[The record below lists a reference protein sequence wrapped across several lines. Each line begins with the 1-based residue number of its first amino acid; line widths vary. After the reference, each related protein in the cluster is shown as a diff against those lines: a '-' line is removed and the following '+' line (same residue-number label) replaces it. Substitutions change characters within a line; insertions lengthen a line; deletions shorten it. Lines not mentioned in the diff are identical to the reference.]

1 MNTYI
6 HPNKEEEQMMD
17 RVAIPLGASH
27 RVHEKFMKAIHKK
40 PLKRVVNISVVVFSG
55 AFAVVVF
62 MMAMQPSTSFIT
74 QAIAASR
81 AKVEMMQEGDVRHM
95 VTVMSPDPFSSMH
108 YDDIRDSTL
117 SDEWWLSSDASSYAF
132 TFHRNDDQY
141 SERKIILDGKE
152 YVTQEKYDLYR
163 AEMQSA
169 STNSV
174 EAKDEDVQTDAQ
186 GDEGL
191 SVLGEGAVL
200 EMRIQNLLGFGVQ
213 RNVVPNITGA
223 LEELAM
229 SSLVQDLGEQKR
241 DDLGKVYVYSLSY
254 LDERDPVNVI
264 TQGIDYVFDTDTKE
278 LKEIDHW
285 TQVNDEAPQES
296 SITKIVIDEVVSL
309 KSLAT
314 NPFDPSAHG
323 LVAMAEGGASDSL
336 VTSSALMIN
345 PYEIQNFRCTRDC
358 QNLIVTD
365 NQSPLFSDSTCS
377 SCDEILLWTGM
388 NVEKDAITL
397 MGEMTLQGK
406 FVSLPDQILLL
417 SDYPN
422 WVGRAFP
429 MRIDGTDTVLNLMLR
444 QANEENLIAD
454 VKCSSGCENIKV
466 GVQRDSG
473 INELLI
479 DTCQP
484 KSCDTFSIIST
495 PIMDETNRSEDGLW
509 IEDNHWKGGYSVS
522 VWKISSL
529 FAFNDDHGEEIVRVE
544 YSPDQTVTG
553 KTLYFHQV
561 VDGHEL
567 AFDLMSTW
575 P

>member
-1 MNTYI
+1 
-6 HPNKEEEQMMD
+6 MMD
-17 RVAIPLGASH
+17 RVTIPLGASH
-27 RVHEKFMKAIHKK
+27 RVRERFMTAIHKK
-40 PLKRVVNISVVVFSG
+40 PSKRVVNISVMVFSG
-55 AFAVVVF
+55 AFAVVAF

-81 AKVEMMQEGDVRHM
+81 AKVEMIQEGDVRHM

-132 TFHRNDDQY
+132 TFQRDSNDREIY
-141 SERKIILDGKE
+141 SEKKIILNGKE

-186 GDEGL
+186 GDEDV

-213 RNVVPNITGA
+213 RNIVPNITGA

-229 SSLVQDLGEQKR
+229 SSLVKDLGKQRR

-264 TQGIDYVFDTDTKE
+264 TQGIDYVFDADTKE

-314 NPFDPSAHG
+314 NPFDPSVHG

-345 PYEIQNFRCTRDC
+345 PYEIQNFRCKDDC
-358 QNLIVTD
+358 QNLIVT
-365 NQSPLFSDSTCS
+365 NYQSPLFSDPTCS
-377 SCDEILLWTGM
+377 TCDEILLWA
-388 NVEKDAITL
+388 NIDVENDAITL

-406 FVSLPDQILLL
+406 FVSMPDQILLL

-429 MRIDGTDTVLNLMLR
+429 MRIHGTDTVLTVMLR
-444 QANEENLIAD
+444 QANEENLLENLIAD

-484 KSCDTFSIIST
+484 KLCDMFSIIST

-509 IEDNHWKGGYSVS
+509 IEENNWKGGYSVS

-544 YSPDQTVTG
+544 YSPDQTATG
-553 KTLYFHQV
+553 KTLHFNQV

-567 AFDLMSTW
+567 TFDLISMW